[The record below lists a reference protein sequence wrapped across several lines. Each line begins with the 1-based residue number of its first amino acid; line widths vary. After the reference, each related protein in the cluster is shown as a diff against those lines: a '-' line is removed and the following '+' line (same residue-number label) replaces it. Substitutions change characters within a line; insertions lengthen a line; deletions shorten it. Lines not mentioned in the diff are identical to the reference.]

1 MKHRFTFLLLIVVA
15 MIISSCGGP
24 PQPAGQATAAPA
36 SAATTAPSAAATP
49 APAAAA
55 TAAPAAATAV
65 AAQPAAGGK
74 EFHGAWP
81 YQLPPK
87 GHFNT
92 FATNAILADG
102 PYRDMLQTPMAIYD
116 WANSKFIPLLA
127 TEWK

>member
-15 MIISSCGGP
+15 MNISSCGGA
-24 PQPAGQATAAPA
+24 PQPAGQAT
-36 SAATTAPSAAATP
+36 TAPVAAATA

-55 TAAPAAATAV
+55 TAAPAAAATAAPAAAATAV
-65 AAQPAAGGK
+65 AAQPSAGGK

-127 TEWK
+127 T